1 MGQRTYAHHED
12 CIYWSLLFYQVH
24 RPYQRLDDDKK
35 IKPQL
40 DLAQL
45 LLDKGVP
52 YTVRNKAGKLPE
64 EIASMEKLKTDF
76 KAMLNARYIN
86 KT

>member
-1 MGQRTYAHHED
+1 MVYNITIYID
-12 CIYWSLLFYQVH
+12 CSLLFYQVH
-24 RPYQRLDDDKK
+24 RSSHRLDGDKK

-45 LLDKGVP
+45 LLEKGVP
-52 YTVRNKAGKLPE
+52 YTVRNRAGKLPE
-64 EIASMEKLKTDF
+64 EIASSEKLKTDF
-76 KAMLNARYIN
+76 KAMVDARYIN